1 MGDDSSWDEKLNS
14 IGRMGVECK
23 NRVERMEAMVERLE
37 AMAIGHSEKMEAMLN
52 AIYAKLEQNAKL
64 DAERLKTPAPP
75 LPLLPLQTHVA
86 AAPPLQTPR
95 RSDAGPSD
103 GELGTI
109 EEKIRGECWV
119 IRHDGKSQF
128 LCLACQKFIWD
139 VKAHSEDAIHA
150 EKLTWYFTE
159 DACAAT
165 AEWAMKKL
173 RDEGLDWK
181 TMMSYKDY
189 QARRVTTANS
199 PSAASSSSRQAGPS
213 LSLPGPPR

>member
-1 MGDDSSWDEKLNS
+1 MGDDLSWDEKLNS

-23 NRVERMEAMVERLE
+23 NRVERLEAMVERLE

-52 AIYAKLEQNAKL
+52 AIYAKLERLEESTSRA
-64 DAERLKTPAPP
+64 LKTAPLQTP
-75 LPLLPLQTHVA
+75 QNLQTHVA
-86 AAPPLQTPR
+86 AAPQSQPPSPR
-95 RSDAGPSD
+95 CSDAGPSD

-150 EKLTWYFTE
+150 EKMTWYFTE

-165 AEWAMKKL
+165 ATWTRDKL
-173 RDEGLDWK
+173 RTEGLDWK

-199 PSAASSSSRQAGPS
+199 PSAASKMP
-213 LSLPGPPR
+213 